1 MRGERNRGWE
11 RVRGRGKAFERD
23 RVRLRERHQYTQTRL
38 RDRNQRHCNQTN
50 WRDRNEITPFYFT
63 RFSDNYTEKELWHHF
78 KKWGDVREIF
88 ISKQR
93 NKNGRRYD
101 FVRFKGVE
109 DERKLE
115 SQLDSVVIGG
125 LKLYVNLPR
134 YGRQRGEKKTTEVIQ
149 YQQHKPPIWNE
160 PEAVLHTQR
169 NTRTHHISYA
179 EAVAGKRNGAHSHE
193 DGLSS
198 VHLEPSAEMEKWLK
212 EGWVGRMTNPGRF
225 HSVEDELRWD
235 LGMDVTDKYLGDD
248 MVLLLGLTDERA
260 NKLVHG
266 EGQGTTPMFY
276 SLQKWTPALRSGH
289 RLAWVQ
295 CWGIPVIAWDESSIK
310 KIVGVMGELVEVDED
325 VEDRRRMDRARVLIK
340 TPWKPAI

>member
-1 MRGERNRGWE
+1 
-11 RVRGRGKAFERD
+11 
-23 RVRLRERHQYTQTRL
+23 
-38 RDRNQRHCNQTN
+38 
-50 WRDRNEITPFYFT
+50 
-63 RFSDNYTEKELWHHF
+63 
-78 KKWGDVREIF
+78 
-88 ISKQR
+88 
-93 NKNGRRYD
+93 
-101 FVRFKGVE
+101 
-109 DERKLE
+109 
-115 SQLDSVVIGG
+115 
-125 LKLYVNLPR
+125 
-134 YGRQRGEKKTTEVIQ
+134 
-149 YQQHKPPIWNE
+149 
-160 PEAVLHTQR
+160 
-169 NTRTHHISYA
+169 
-179 EAVAGKRNGAHSHE
+179 
-193 DGLSS
+193 
-198 VHLEPSAEMEKWLK
+198 MEKWLK

-325 VEDRRRMDRARVLIK
+325 VEE
-340 TPWKPAI
+340 